1 MKSATASASHTANA
15 ATAQLARSL
24 LCEAMAAFAQIP
36 DADRTPAL
44 VALDGFVAAPSPAS
58 FLSAVRTLRHV
69 KQECALR
76 QARLSRAEQEFLRGL
91 DRVRREIS
99 VEVADVLSALPV
111 FEEASAPASP
121 PGAETARPSN
131 AQRRA
136 SGAGT
141 RLRALALL
149 AAAHQELADRVAGSA
164 EKLRQH
170 LARAKDA
177 HAQQPDKPAPRRRS
191 ASPRSARQ
199 WTTTSTKK

>member
-1 MKSATASASHTANA
+1 MKSSAAIA
-15 ATAQLARSL
+15 ARSERAGSARLARSL
-24 LCEAMAAFAQIP
+24 LCEATSAFAQIP
-36 DADRTPAL
+36 DADRKPAL
-44 VALDGFVAAPSPAS
+44 LALDQFVAAPSPAS

-76 QARLSRAEQEFLRGL
+76 QARLSRAEQEFFRGL
-91 DRVRREIS
+91 DLVRREIS
-99 VEVADVLSALPV
+99 AEVADVLSALPV
-111 FEEASAPASP
+111 FEEARAPEST
-121 PGAETARPSN
+121 PGAEASRTSN

-136 SGAGT
+136 SGTGT

-177 HAQQPDKPAPRRRS
+177 YAQQPDKPATRRRS
-191 ASPRSARQ
+191 LSSRSTRH